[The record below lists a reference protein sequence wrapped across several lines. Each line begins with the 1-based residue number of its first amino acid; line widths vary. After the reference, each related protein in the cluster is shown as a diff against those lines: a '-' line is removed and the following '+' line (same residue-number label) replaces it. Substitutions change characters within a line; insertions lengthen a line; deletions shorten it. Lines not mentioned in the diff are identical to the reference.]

1 MHFVVCKDNLF
12 ALFYLIYVC
21 NGKNE
26 LDIIVSNLM
35 FDVFFSL
42 RVGNIVS
49 TTSMFS
55 SHHAVENAVR
65 YFELCFCN
73 KQLVLT

>member
-1 MHFVVCKDNLF
+1 MYFVVCKDNLF
-12 ALFYLIYVC
+12 VLFYLIYVC

-26 LDIIVSNLM
+26 LDIIVFNLM

-42 RVGNIVS
+42 RVENIVS
-49 TTSMFS
+49 TIFMFFS
-55 SHHAVENAVR
+55 YYVVENVVR

-73 KQLVLT
+73 K

>member
-26 LDIIVSNLM
+26 LDIIVSNLCLM
-35 FDVFFSL
+35 FSFSL

-49 TTSMFS
+49 TTSMFF